1 MKTKYIPIIGKTYGE
16 FTVISEE
23 LNKSKDGKI
32 LFKVKCSCG
41 KEQWIR
47 AYFLENGRQIS
58 CKSCSQRR
66 AVYNNPGRGNFLNKS
81 HNGIGNLT
89 KTTFGYFKRNAKR
102 RNIKWSDKLTIEY
115 LYEMFINQNKKCN
128 LTGLPIDF
136 TEIRKNSNID
146 FELMTASLDRIDSNK
161 SYEIGNIQWVH
172 KDINRM
178 KWAFTQDKFI
188 NLCKLV
194 INHANQQPS

>member
-1 MKTKYIPIIGKTYGE
+1 
-16 FTVISEE
+16 
-23 LNKSKDGKI
+23 
-32 LFKVKCSCG
+32 
-41 KEQWIR
+41 
-47 AYFLENGRQIS
+47 
-58 CKSCSQRR
+58 
-66 AVYNNPGRGNFLNKS
+66 
-81 HNGIGNLT
+81 
-89 KTTFGYFKRNAKR
+89 
-102 RNIKWSDKLTIEY
+102 
-115 LYEMFINQNKKCN
+115 MFINQNKKCN

-178 KWAFTQDKFI
+178 KWAFPQDKFI